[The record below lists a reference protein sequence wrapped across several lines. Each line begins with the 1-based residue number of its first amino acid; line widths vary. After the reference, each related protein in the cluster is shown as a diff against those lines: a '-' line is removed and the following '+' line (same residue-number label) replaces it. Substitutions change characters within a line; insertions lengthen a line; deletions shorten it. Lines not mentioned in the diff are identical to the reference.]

1 MRFLALG
8 ILPSKLAQLFIE
20 RSPLKAQ
27 DIVTAA
33 NKNTVFS
40 MLQNMRALKTVVI
53 GTNPAQ
59 NAQVCTGGISLQEV
73 TDDLEAKRFPGLY
86 LCGELL
92 DVDGRCGGYNLQW
105 AWTSGQIAGTAA
117 AREE

>member
-1 MRFLALG
+1 MRFLAQG

-33 NKNTVFS
+33 NKNAVFS

-92 DVDGRCGGYNLQW
+92 DVDGPCGGYNLHF
-105 AWTSGQIAGTAA
+105 AFAGALAAAKAIAG
-117 AREE
+117 